1 MPKQSVLIAGCG
13 DVGCQLGL
21 NLISHGLE
29 VYGLRRNINQLP
41 DGIQG
46 ISADLADPAS
56 LAALP
61 ATDIVVYASAASKHD
76 EAGYKQAYVEG
87 LSNLLAALPAK
98 PKHLFF
104 TSSSGVYHQNDSDW
118 VDEDSPTEPTS
129 FSGQIMLQA
138 EQAALNS
145 GVPTTVVR
153 FSGIYGPGRNHLLNQ
168 VRSGRSAPE
177 SPALFSNR
185 IHRDDCAGVLAHL
198 VQRALSGQPLD
209 PIYLASDDE
218 PAALHE
224 VSAWLAEQ
232 LGVEITDRSATR
244 RAGSKMCSNR
254 RLRATG
260 YNFRYPSY
268 REGYGAILTEL
279 D

>member
-56 LAALP
+56 LEALP
-61 ATDIVVYASAASKHD
+61 ATDIVVYASAASNHD

-185 IHRDDCAGVLAHL
+185 IHRDDCAGILAHL